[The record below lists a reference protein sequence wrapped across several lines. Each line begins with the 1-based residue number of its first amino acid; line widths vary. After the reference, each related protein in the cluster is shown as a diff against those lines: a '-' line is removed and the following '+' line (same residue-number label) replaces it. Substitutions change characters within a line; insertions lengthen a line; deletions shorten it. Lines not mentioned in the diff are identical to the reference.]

1 MPIRRGRGGRIKI
14 DLGSEER
21 ALLRQVAAEVQAL
34 LEKAPEDPSL
44 RRLRPTAH
52 EDEDLEL
59 EYRNLAGPQLD
70 AGRRS
75 ALATL
80 AGTAGN
86 DVLSVEEADAWL
98 RALNDARLV
107 LGTQLD
113 IAEDFDW
120 DRVEGHPQAPE
131 LAVYAYLSW
140 IQEQLV
146 EAVA

>member
-1 MPIRRGRGGRIKI
+1 VPIRRGRGGRIEI

-21 ALLRQVAAEVQAL
+21 ALLRQVAAEVTAF
-34 LEKAPEDPSL
+34 LEEAPEDPAL
-44 RRLRPTAH
+44 RRLRPPAH
-52 EDEDLEL
+52 EDEALER
-59 EYRNLAGPQLD
+59 EYRTLAGPQLD

-80 AGTAGN
+80 AGTAGQ

-120 DRVEGHPQAPE
+120 DHVEGHPQAPE

-140 IQEQLV
+140 IQEQLI

>member
-1 MPIRRGRGGRIKI
+1 MPIRRGRGG
-14 DLGSEER
+14 
-21 ALLRQVAAEVQAL
+21 
-34 LEKAPEDPSL
+34 
-44 RRLRPTAH
+44 
-52 EDEDLEL
+52 
-59 EYRNLAGPQLD
+59 
-70 AGRRS
+70 

-80 AGTAGN
+80 AGTAGQA
-86 DVLSVEEADAWL
+86 VLSVEEAYAWL

-120 DRVEGHPQAPE
+120 DAVESHPQAPE

-146 EAVA
+146 AAIA